1 MSQKSKILV
10 FLQFAIIAFFVID
23 GSFQKNTFYLLVQL
37 FALFI
42 ALWGIYVMQ
51 FGKFNIQP
59 EVKETATLNQ
69 KGPYQ
74 IIRNPMYFG
83 IILFFGISVIGDFT
97 WIRLALFVILI
108 LVLLSKIFMEERFLT
123 QKFGEKYLEYK
134 KKTYRLI
141 PFVF

>member
-108 LVLLSKIFMEERFLT
+108 LVLLSKIFMEEEFLT
-123 QKFGEKYLEYK
+123 QKFGEKYLKYK
-134 KKTYRLI
+134 TKTYRLI